1 MPSAANTMAKMKA
14 VICIATAAVSLI
26 HVVTA
31 VDYIVGSP
39 AGGWG
44 GGKVDYIAWA
54 AARTF
59 APGDTLTFKYSS
71 YHNVVEVTR
80 DAYEACSA
88 ANPVSSDSSG
98 STAIVL
104 TTPGKRY
111 FICGAP
117 GHCQSGMKL
126 EVDVADRPAPTT
138 PSPPPLL
145 PPSSSPRHAKRSRPA
160 APAPTPLPP
169 PLMPRSPAPAPAA
182 AQRRRSAHKKHNRT
196 HLPPNPAPA
205 RPPTVQSV
213 EADFPAAAFAPMSS
227 PPPPP
232 PTSSEAATLIA
243 VKWSNAVVSLVALGL
258 AVLALT

>member
-1 MPSAANTMAKMKA
+1 MPSAEKTMAKMKVA
-14 VICIATAAVSLI
+14 ICIAAAVSLI

-31 VDYIVGSP
+31 TDYIVGSP

-54 AARTF
+54 AAQTF
-59 APGDTLTFKYSS
+59 APGDTLRFKYSS
-71 YHNVVEVTR
+71 YHNVVEVTK

-98 STAIVL
+98 STVIVL

-145 PPSSSPRHAKRSRPA
+145 PPSSFPRHAKRSRPA
-160 APAPTPLPP
+160 APAPMPLPP
-169 PLMPRSPAPAPAA
+169 PLMPVSPAPAP
-182 AQRRRSAHKKHNRT
+182 AQRRRSAHKKHKRR
-196 HLPPNPAPA
+196 HLPPNPTPA
-205 RPPTVQSV
+205 RAPTVQSV

-232 PTSSEAATLIA
+232 PTSSEAATVMR

-258 AVLALT
+258 VVQAL